1 MEENTPLQFIEAFK
15 NKNRLKFIK
24 SFLEILSENEIEYF
38 KNVIQ
43 DEELYDD
50 LMKISDF
57 HNKNFTSKTMTDYL
71 VNFKENLES
80 NLDKIPKLNNEKKIS
95 EFFLFIHKL
104 FQKDIIPRQ
113 KLIQKKDIVEEFH
126 VDSDTF
132 NEWLKYFN
140 KEHFIGQREFTSKE
154 YAEMISDLVKVE
166 GLDIEIIKKYHFQS
180 YNKITIAQIVGDLSK
195 STKTNYKKLIE
206 KTENIDDIA
215 NTKFIN
221 WIKTHNKLPFSL
233 AYQWI
238 ELLIESDNNKINI
251 LYVFESYFNKID
263 NGY

>member
-1 MEENTPLQFIEAFK
+1 MEENNPLQFIEAFK
-15 NKNRLKFIK
+15 NKNRLKFVK

-50 LMKISDF
+50 LMKIIEF
-57 HNKNFTSKTMTDYL
+57 HNTNFKSKTLSDY
-71 VNFKENLES
+71 VVKIKENLES
-80 NLDKIPKLNNEKKIS
+80 KLDKIPKFNNEKKTS
-95 EFFLFIHKL
+95 EFLLFIYNL
-104 FQKDIIPRQ
+104 YQKDIIPRQ

-140 KEHFIGQREFTSKE
+140 KKHFIGKREFTSKE
-154 YAEMISDLVKVE
+154 YAEMMSDLVKVE
-166 GLDIEIIKKYHFQS
+166 GLDIENIKKYHFQS

-206 KTENIDDIA
+206 KTENLDDIA

-221 WIKTHNKLPFSL
+221 WIETHNKLPFSL

-238 ELLIESDNNKINI
+238 ELLISLKDNKEKINTLDI
-251 LYVFESYFNKID
+251 FDEYFTRIK
-263 NGY
+263 

>member
-1 MEENTPLQFIEAFK
+1 MEENNPLQFIEAFK
-15 NKNRLKFIK
+15 NKNRLKFVK

-50 LMKISDF
+50 LMKIIEF
-57 HNKNFTSKTMTDYL
+57 HNTNFKSKTLSDYV

-80 NLDKIPKLNNEKKIS
+80 NLDKIPKFNNEKKTS
-95 EFFLFIHKL
+95 EFLLFIYNL
-104 FQKDIIPRQ
+104 YQKDIIPRQ

-140 KEHFIGQREFTSKE
+140 KKHFIGKREFTSKE
-154 YAEMISDLVKVE
+154 YAEMMSDLVKVE
-166 GLDIEIIKKYHFQS
+166 GLDIENIKKYHFQS

-195 STKTNYKKLIE
+195 STKTN
-206 KTENIDDIA
+206 
-215 NTKFIN
+215 
-221 WIKTHNKLPFSL
+221 
-233 AYQWI
+233 
-238 ELLIESDNNKINI
+238 
-251 LYVFESYFNKID
+251 
-263 NGY
+263 